1 MVYKLDFQPCLPIKN
16 LTVEGQEHIDKI
28 TFANAVLGASF
39 NYDRPSYTFP
49 DEEPLSEDLI
59 KMISWLLEK

>member
-1 MVYKLDFQPCLPIKN
+1 MDYKLDFHPCLPIKN
-16 LTVEGQEHIDKI
+16 LTVEVQDHIDQI

-39 NYDRPSYTFP
+39 NYESPSYTLP

-59 KMISWLLEK
+59 EMIS